1 MNEFI
6 QIQKEDGSIEYV
18 NANYD
23 EMVSNPVENNAPI
36 PEDIAQLTSEELENL
51 ILESH
56 KNFVRQERD
65 RRLAESDWTQTI
77 DSPLSEEK
85 KVEWQTYRQLLR
97 DIVSIITNTTDIIN
111 WPTKP

>member
-6 QIQKEDGSIEYV
+6 KIQKEDGSIEYV
-18 NANYD
+18 NVNYD
-23 EMVSNPVENNAPI
+23 EMVLNTIENNAPI
-36 PEDIAQLTSEELENL
+36 PEDIAQLTSEELESL
-51 ILESH
+51 VLESH

-65 RRLAESDWTQTI
+65 IRLAESDWTQTI

-97 DIVSIITNTTDIIN
+97 DIISTITNTTDIIN